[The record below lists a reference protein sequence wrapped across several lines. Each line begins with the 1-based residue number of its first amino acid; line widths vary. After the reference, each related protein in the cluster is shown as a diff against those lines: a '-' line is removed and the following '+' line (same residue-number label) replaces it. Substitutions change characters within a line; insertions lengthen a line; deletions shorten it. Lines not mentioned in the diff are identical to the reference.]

1 VHGTVGET
9 EDLEA
14 AAVGDE
20 RTARPIDE
28 FVKSSGS
35 FDDVGSGL
43 EEEVVSVAEY
53 ELLVGGVGV
62 SEVYSFE
69 GCVGCDCD
77 VSRLLLL
84 LLLMFVL
91 LLVLLLL
98 FEFAFVLVLL
108 CH

>member
-1 VHGTVGET
+1 M
-9 EDLEA
+9 EA

-77 VSRLLLL
+77 VSRLFCCCL
-84 LLLMFVL
+84 FV
-91 LLVLLLL
+91 VCVG
-98 FEFAFVLVLL
+98 FVASLIL
-108 CH
+108 CMGKTVEIRKFICY